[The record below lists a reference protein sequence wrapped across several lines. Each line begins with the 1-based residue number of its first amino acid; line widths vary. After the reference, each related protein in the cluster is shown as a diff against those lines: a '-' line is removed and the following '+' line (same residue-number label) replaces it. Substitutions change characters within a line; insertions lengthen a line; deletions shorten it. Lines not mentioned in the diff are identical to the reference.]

1 MAGIENETA
10 FVDYN
15 SDLIRKGW
23 VKEGLVKNAAKSF
36 WAPYTGNSGESVVYQ
51 KNMTSV
57 SEGNHIIFD
66 YDGYLT
72 GEMALDREQAWG
84 KGEGKR
90 KFSSSLKIRR
100 GRLTVNNGDKFN
112 GKEIGDLSITEH
124 GDSRRKLADLWTR
137 QKDQAHFDSI
147 QGRLDNLDN
156 SHIYRPNDR
165 ATIGDL
171 TATDVMSYDYILELN
186 EMMLEGDGFVTGGK
200 RMPLKPFEIQNGE
213 VVWNLL
219 LDNTAFFQLKKDTR
233 FQDLVAQGDVR
244 GMNNF
249 LFKGQPV
256 QIGQLMV
263 SVAPIFFGTSTDRRV
278 GKTKPE
284 IAGFR
289 KKDEDGN
296 YTGETGFGAST
307 KIIAARSVLLGAS
320 AMQYGMGMEPNYNL
334 EFSPDHKITS
344 ESLLEVWFN
353 VQKTQLLPES
363 ADYDDA
369 RIGNMDYGVI
379 AVDTYAGVGV

>member
-1 MAGIENETA
+1 MATPNETA
-10 FVDYN
+10 FVAYD
-15 SDLIRKGW
+15 SDLIRQGW
-23 VKEGLVKNAAKSF
+23 VKEGLIQVAAQSF
-36 WAPYTGNSGESVVYQ
+36 WAPYTGASGEAVVYQ
-51 KNMTSV
+51 KNMTSI
-57 SEGNHIIFD
+57 SEGNLMVFD

-90 KFSSSLKIRR
+90 KFSSALKIRR
-100 GRLTVNNGDKFN
+100 GRIPVNNGDRFK

-124 GDSRRKLADLWTR
+124 GDSRRKLADLWIR
-137 QKDQAHFDSI
+137 HKDQGHFDAV
-147 QGRLDNLDN
+147 QGRLDSLDN
-156 SHIYRPNDR
+156 SHIFRPNKR
-165 ATIGDL
+165 ASVGAL
-171 TATDVMSYDYILELN
+171 TATDVMSYDYLLELN
-186 EMMLEGDGFVTGGK
+186 EMMLEGNGFAKGGQ
-200 RMPLKPFEIQNGE
+200 RMPLKPFTIQSGE

-219 LDNTAFFQLKKDTR
+219 LDNTAFFQLKKDKR

-249 LFKGQPV
+249 LFKGRPI

-284 IAGFR
+284 ISGFR
-289 KKDEDGN
+289 KIDEDGK
-296 YTGETGFGAST
+296 YTGEKDFGAT
-307 KIIAARSVLLGAS
+307 GKKIAARSVLLGAG
-320 AMQYGMGMEPNYNL
+320 ALQYGMGMEPDYNL

-363 ADYDDA
+363 VDYDVA
-369 RIGNMDYGVI
+369 KIGNMDYGVI
-379 AVDTYAGVGV
+379 AVDTYSSVGA

>member
-1 MAGIENETA
+1 MAGLENETG

-36 WAPYTGNSGESVVYQ
+36 WAAYTGNSGESVVYQ

-57 SEGNHIIFD
+57 SEGNNIIFD

-137 QKDQAHFDSI
+137 QKDQAHFDSV
-147 QGRLDNLDN
+147 QGRLDSLDN

-171 TATDVMSYDYILELN
+171 ISTDVMSYDYILELN
-186 EMMLEGDGFVTGGK
+186 QMMLEGDGFVKGGK

-289 KKDEDGN
+289 KLDEDGY
-296 YTGETGFGAST
+296 YTGEEGFGAAT